1 MIHKYR
7 QNEINI
13 VLDVE
18 SGAIHVVDDIV
29 YDILDYYE
37 NMPEDVLCGHLS
49 GKYTLNALKEAL
61 NEVEELKRNG
71 LLFSE
76 FDYSSQISKGGNKPV
91 VKALCL
97 NVAHD
102 CNLRC
107 GYCFAGEGEY
117 GGKRA
122 MMSLKTGKKAVDF
135 IIHNSGNR
143 HNLEIDFFGGEP
155 LMNFEVVEGIIS
167 YARDEERK
175 HNKNFRFTITTNGL
189 LLNDTN
195 LAFINENM
203 HNLVLSLD
211 GRKEVNDVMRNTIS
225 GESCYEIILP
235 KLIKA
240 AESRYQADYYVRG
253 TFTHHNLDFSKDV
266 LHLANLGFKQIS
278 IEPVVAEDNKDYSIK
293 EDDLP
298 ALYEQYEI
306 LAKEMA
312 LRYGKEDDFNFFH
325 FMIDLEGGPCL
336 AKRLTG
342 CGAGTEYLAVTP
354 EGDLY
359 ACHQFI
365 GNENY
370 KLGNVDLGI
379 TSDKTSDFKDL
390 NVFTKEVC
398 AACWAK
404 YYCSGGCAANA
415 LNFNGDLKIPYEIGC
430 DLQRKRTE
438 CAIALKCAV
447 EF

>member
-1 MIHKYR
+1 MIHRYK
-7 QNEINI
+7 QNGVNI

-29 YDILDYYE
+29 YALLEYYK
-37 NMPEDVLCGHLS
+37 NKSEDEVLNLFS
-49 GKYTLNALKEAL
+49 EKYDLITLKEAYS
-61 NEVEELKRNG
+61 EITKLKNDG

-76 FDYSSQISKGGNKPV
+76 FDYTQISESSNSTI

-117 GGKRA
+117 GGKRVL
-122 MMSLKTGKKAVDF
+122 MPLKTGKKAIDF

-143 HNLEIDFFGGEP
+143 RNLEIDFFGGEP
-155 LMNFEVVEGIIS
+155 LMNFDVVKEIVK
-167 YARDEERK
+167 YARSEEK
-175 HNKNFRFTITTNGL
+175 KYSKNFRFTITTNGL
-189 LLNDTN
+189 LLNDDN
-195 LAFINENM
+195 LRFINENM

-211 GRKEVNDVMRNTIS
+211 GRKEVNDKMRRTVS
-225 GESCYEIILP
+225 GGSCYDIILP

-240 AESRYQADYYVRG
+240 AQSRNQINYYVRG

-266 LHLANLGFKQIS
+266 LHLADLGFKQIS
-278 IEPVVAEDNKDYSIK
+278 IEPVAAEDEKDYAIK
-293 EDDLP
+293 ESDLP
-298 ALYEQYEI
+298 VLYEQYEI
-306 LAKEMA
+306 LTEEMA
-312 LRYGKEDDFNFFH
+312 SRFGRDSDFNFFH

-336 AKRLTG
+336 AKRLAG

-365 GNENY
+365 GNERY
-370 KLGNVDLGI
+370 KLGCVDSGI
-379 TSDKTSDFKDL
+379 TNNLTDEFKNL
-390 NVFTKEVC
+390 NVFTKEACVT
-398 AACWAK
+398 CWAK

-415 LNFNGDLKIPYEIGC
+415 LNFNGNLKMPYKIGC
-430 DLQRKRTE
+430 ELQKKRTE
-438 CAIALKCAV
+438 CAIALKIATV
-447 EF
+447 